1 MPSPF
6 TNAME
11 QLHRAAALLQLDPA
25 TLTILEHPRRT
36 VQVSLA
42 VRMDDGS
49 LRVFEGYRVQYNN
62 ARGPYKGGI
71 RYHAQADMDEVKAL
85 AFWMAVKCAVVN
97 IPFGG
102 GKGGITVNPKM
113 LSEGECKRLTRAF
126 TRAIAEVIGP
136 DTDIPAPDVNTTP
149 QIMAWIADEYAQ
161 RVGHPAPAVVTGK
174 PLAAG
179 GSEGRGTATG
189 QGGFFILESVRQK
202 IGLDPETSSVVVQ
215 GFGNAGQSIARLLYR
230 HGYTIVGISDSRG
243 GIVSDRGLDPELV
256 HQHKEKNGSVLGFPG
271 ATDVT
276 NEELLVHPC
285 GILIPSALENQI
297 TKDNAHAIKAKIVL
311 ELANGPTTPEADTIL
326 SDAGVTVVPDVL
338 ANAGGVATSY
348 FEWLQNRERSHWT
361 ESEVFTKLEE
371 TLRTAFADVWA
382 AKEQYQVD
390 MRRAAFVLAI
400 RRIKEA
406 MVVKGWI

>member
-1 MPSPF
+1 MPSAF
-6 TNAME
+6 TNTME
-11 QLHRAAALLQLDPA
+11 QLHRAAELLQLDPA
-25 TLTILEHPRRT
+25 TLTILEHPQRT
-36 VQVSLA
+36 VQVSIA
-42 VRMDDGS
+42 VRMDNGTM
-49 LRVFEGYRVQYNN
+49 RVFDGYRVQYNN

-71 RYHAQADMDEVKAL
+71 RYHAQTDMDEVKAL
-85 AFWMAVKCAVVN
+85 AFWMSVKCAVVN

-102 GKGGITVNPKM
+102 GKGGITVDPKG
-113 LSEGECKRLTRAF
+113 LSSGERERLTRGF

-136 DTDIPAPDVNTTP
+136 QTDIPAPDVNTTP
-149 QIMAWIADEYAQ
+149 EIMAWIADEYAK
-161 RVGHPAPAVVTGK
+161 VIGHAAPAVVTGK

-189 QGGFFILESVRQK
+189 QGGFFILESVRRK
-202 IGLDPETSSVVVQ
+202 VGLDPETSSVVIQ
-215 GFGNAGQSIARLLYR
+215 GFGNAGQSIARLVHR
-230 HGYTIVGISDSRG
+230 HGYKIVGLSDSRG
-243 GIVSDRGLDPELV
+243 GIISEHGLDPELV
-256 HQHKEKNGSVLGFPG
+256 QQHKEKTGSVLGFSG
-271 ATDVT
+271 ARDVT

-297 TKDNAHAIKAKIVL
+297 TKDNAHSIKAKIIL

-326 SDAGVTVVPDVL
+326 ANAGVTVVPDVL

-348 FEWLQNRERSHWT
+348 FEWVQNRENAHWS

-371 TLRTAFADVWA
+371 VLRTAFEDVWA

-400 RRIKEA
+400 RRMKEA
-406 MVVKGWI
+406 MMV

>member
-1 MPSPF
+1 
-6 TNAME
+6 ME
-11 QLHRAAALLQLDPA
+11 QLHRASSLLQLDPA

-36 VQVSLA
+36 IQVSVA

-71 RYHAQADMDEVKAL
+71 RYHAQTDMDEVKAL
-85 AFWMAVKCAVVN
+85 AFWMSVKCAVVD

-102 GKGGITVNPKM
+102 GKGGISVDPKM
-113 LSEGECKRLTRAF
+113 LSHGERERLTRGFA
-126 TRAIAEVIGP
+126 RAIAEVIGP

-149 QIMAWIADEYAQ
+149 EIMDWIADEYAKV
-161 RVGHPAPAVVTGK
+161 VGHAAPAVVTGK
-174 PLAAG
+174 PLASG

-202 IGLDPETSSVVVQ
+202 IGLDPETSSVVIQ
-215 GFGNAGQSIARLLYR
+215 GFGNAGQSIARLLHR
-230 HGYTIVGISDSRG
+230 HGYIIVGLSDSRG
-243 GIVSDRGLDPELV
+243 GIVPDHGLDPELV
-256 HQHKEKNGSVLGFPG
+256 HQHKEKTGSVFGFPG

-297 TKDNAHAIKAKIVL
+297 TKDNAHSIKAKIIL

-326 SDAGVTVVPDVL
+326 ADAGVTVVPDVL

-348 FEWLQNRERSHWT
+348 FEWVQNRENTHWT

-371 TLRTAFADVWA
+371 TLRIAFEDVWA
-382 AKEQYQVD
+382 VKEQYQVD

-406 MVVKGWI
+406 MRVKGWM